1 MTAMKNRK
9 WICGLKMLNMY
20 KPNRDLIEDSVREK
34 LRGQEGDIVMNKK
47 RFKPLLIAVA
57 AVGMT
62 FVSAL
67 TVNAA
72 TDGALSDKILKTI
85 ENVSIKINGKD
96 VDVTGGVEKQDENGN
111 TYYEFYVDDSSDGNA
126 SVKTYPDGKDGNA
139 YYEFNFEKTITG
151 SQSEDNSVDFKIDIE
166 GNAPGESTSEN
177 ATE

>member
-1 MTAMKNRK
+1 MAAMKNRK

-34 LRGQEGDIVMNKK
+34 LSRQEGDIIMNKK
-47 RFKPLLIAVA
+47 RFKPALIAAA

-85 ENVSIKINGKD
+85 ENLSIKINGKD
-96 VDVTGGVEKQDENGN
+96 VDITSGVEKQDENGN
-111 TYYEFYVDDSSDGNA
+111 TYYEFHVDDSSDGNA

-139 YYEFNFEKTITG
+139 YYEFNYEITDSMLEGG
-151 SQSEDNSVDFKIDIE
+151 SKEVEIEVDGSFT
-166 GNAPGESTSEN
+166 GETTSEYVG
-177 ATE
+177 E